1 MKINILPCGAE
12 QVSLTKIGDG
22 KLNREFY
29 FIFMAELIR
38 DYFVYFNSFNDGN
51 IASLLQG
58 RKNTLPIKP
67 AEISTL
73 LQISL

>member
-51 IASLLQG
+51 IASLL
-58 RKNTLPIKP
+58 
-67 AEISTL
+67 
-73 LQISL
+73 

>member
-51 IASLLQG
+51 IASL

-73 LQISL
+73 LLPIL